1 MDDGYMGVDYFI
13 LRKLLYLNGF
23 DKNHLNALTCF
34 KEKKIY
40 INR

>member
-23 DKNHLNALTCF
+23 DKTII
-34 KEKKIY
+34 KTI
-40 INR
+40 